1 MRLVSGP
8 FPLLGCQIDLAAWI
22 SYASL
27 GRSQHEHEES
37 SEIKCRTRLSYH
49 RKHARNRF
57 ISTSFT
63 SSTRGTME
71 ATRRDIICDSL
82 SRGDTSRIKHY
93 ASAKLHFRLG
103 WRKNARNVLTMYS
116 TCSGR
121 AGCRAASS
129 SIAKLGMAADPRDL
143 LPCSYQNA
151 SFSQAWLAFVSIW
164 ETRRCLRWVWSPAHP
179 QWAQRTL
186 VQYSRVFPLVPARVY
201 RPHTWQPWGNKSSI
215 MYICTHVEKEI

>member
-1 MRLVSGP
+1 MSGP

-151 SFSQAWLAFVSIW
+151 SFSQAGLHSSLYGRREDAFDGYGPLHIRSGRKEPLYSTREYFHSCRHVCIVHTLGNHG
-164 ETRRCLRWVWSPAHP
+164 ETSP
-179 QWAQRTL
+179 Q
-186 VQYSRVFPLVPARVY
+186 
-201 RPHTWQPWGNKSSI
+201 
-215 MYICTHVEKEI
+215 